1 MKSNKRKLIL
11 FLVIIGLIIGCASM
25 SSHKTQYYGLDEKLA
40 NRDFAGAISQ
50 IENAKDKYYKS
61 KDRVQYYLDLG
72 MLYHY
77 NREFEKSNELLTKAE
92 YAIEELYT
100 KSISKAAASL
110 LVNDNMLDYFGEDYE
125 DIYLNV
131 FKALN
136 YLEMNQFDD
145 AFVEIRRINIKLTK
159 LEDKYSK
166 LADSFNLSPKKKKK
180 FKAGKSN
187 FHNSALGR
195 CLSMLLYRTEGKL
208 DDAEIDKKQIEEAWK
223 LQSHLYNFPMPK
235 FDDYLKNNGKAKID
249 VLGFIGKSP
258 DKKAKTLYIHTEK
271 DMLIIANTKE
281 NPRGKQNLKEMDII
295 NWPGIKE
302 GYHFK
307 FQLPYMV
314 KRSSKVRKI
323 KVIVDGKSEKELQL
337 LESMEDVALETYKI
351 KEPIIYLKT
360 ITRAVLKG
368 LAAAKGKEK
377 MTAKIDNPILGFA
390 ARMATDLAVD
400 ATENADLRISR
411 FFPAKAL
418 IGEVE
423 VQPGVHH
430 LKIEYYSANGTLLFT
445 DDCGEKEF
453 SANKLNLIES
463 FYLN

>member
-1 MKSNKRKLIL
+1 MKSYK
-11 FLVIIGLIIGCASM
+11 V
-25 SSHKTQYYGLDEKLA
+25 QYAGIEEKLM

-50 IENAKDKYYKS
+50 IENAKDKYYKP

-77 NREFEKSNELLTKAE
+77 NKEFEKSNEMLSKAE
-92 YAIEELYT
+92 DAIEELFT

-110 LVNDNMLDYFGEDYE
+110 LLNDNVLEYAGEDYE
-125 DIYLNV
+125 DIYLNA

-136 YLEMNQFDD
+136 YLEINRFDD

-159 LEDKYSK
+159 LEDKYNK
-166 LADSFNLSPKKKKK
+166 LADSFNLSKKKKQK
-180 FKAGKSN
+180 FKAGKSK
-187 FHNSALGR
+187 FYNSALGR
-195 CLSMLLYRTEGKL
+195 CLSMLIYRTEGKI
-208 DDAEIDKKQIEEAWK
+208 DDAKIDEKQIAEAWK
-223 LQSHLYNFPMPK
+223 LQSHLYDFPMPK
-235 FDDYLKNNGKAKID
+235 FDDYLREDGKAKID
-249 VLGFIGKSP
+249 VMGFVGKSP

-271 DMLIIANTKE
+271 DMLIIANTNE
-281 NPRGKQNLKEMDII
+281 NPRGKQDLNEFDVIR
-295 NWPGIKE
+295 WPGIKE

-314 KRSSKVRKI
+314 KRSSQIGKI
-323 KVIVDGKSEKELQL
+323 RVIVDGETTQELQL

-368 LAAAKGKEK
+368 LAAEKGKAK
-377 MTAKIDNPILGFA
+377 MTEKINNPILGFA
-390 ARMATDLAVD
+390 ARMATDMAVD

-418 IGEVE
+418 IGEIEVE
-423 VQPGVHH
+423 PGVHR
-430 LKIEYYSANGTLLFT
+430 LKVEYYSKKGNLLFT
-445 DDCGEKEF
+445 DDFGERDF
-453 SANKLNLIES
+453 QNGKLNLIES
-463 FYLN
+463 YYLN